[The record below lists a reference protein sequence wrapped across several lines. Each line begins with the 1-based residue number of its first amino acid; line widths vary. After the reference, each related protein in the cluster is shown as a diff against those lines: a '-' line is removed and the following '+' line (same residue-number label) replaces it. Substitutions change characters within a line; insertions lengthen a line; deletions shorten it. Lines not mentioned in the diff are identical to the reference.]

1 MTTNAFPYLR
11 RLAGA
16 LALDPAV
23 YEDVEA
29 DRGATPAALV
39 TVVLA
44 SVATGVGLSA
54 AGGARGIATL
64 AAIALLGWALWALLV
79 FEIGA
84 RLFPSAL
91 TRADVGQLLRT
102 LGFAAAPG
110 ILNLFGV
117 MPGLAVPLVAVT
129 QIWVLLAIVVAV
141 RQALDYTSTGRAIAV
156 CAGAWALSTA
166 LVLVTGFY
174 FGTLVR

>member
-1 MTTNAFPYLR
+1 MTITAIPYLR

-16 LALDPAV
+16 LALDPAA
-23 YEDVEA
+23 YEEVEA
-29 DRGATPAALV
+29 DLGATPAALA

-54 AGGARGIATL
+54 AGGARGIAAL
-64 AAIALLGWALWALLV
+64 AAIALLAWALWALLV

-110 ILNLFGV
+110 MLNLFGV
-117 MPGLAVPLVAVT
+117 VPGLAAPLFAVT
-129 QIWVLLAIVVAV
+129 QIWILLAIVVAV
-141 RQALDYTSTGRAIAV
+141 RQALDYTNTFRAIAV
-156 CAGAWALSTA
+156 CAGAWVLSTA
-166 LVLVTGFY
+166 LVLVWGF
-174 FGTLVR
+174 FLGPLVR